1 MSLNSSLTTS
11 DPNKTR
17 LDYNAELS
25 DIIADVNNIVSS
37 ETGEINLAKSFVN
50 EFDFDDNDFD
60 ILVGSMIF
68 NTWIPRYQ

>member
-1 MSLNSSLTTS
+1 MSLNSSLTTSS

-50 EFDFDDNDFD
+50 EFDFDDNDYY
-60 ILVGSMIF
+60 IIEV
-68 NTWIPRYQ
+68 